1 MRLLRN
7 QTLVAVSVAVGA
19 AYTGIGLVGPV
30 RILYAQSRGA
40 SLAIISAMASAFLLS
55 NFAAQYPSGWLAGRF
70 GRRRVLVASLLVQ
83 AALSL
88 VYLPIADP
96 GLFVALRVVEGL
108 AAAAVLPA
116 ARALVADAV
125 PNERRGEAY
134 GLFSAFFN
142 AGFLLG
148 PALGGLLAATGYAS
162 AFIGAVV
169 CRLVAVGIVLALV
182 PETARW
188 PDGTRRN
195 RDRDRGRTL
204 GWRELAALPL
214 LGAYLLAFGDY
225 LFVGFD
231 QALLPLW
238 LQDHLGASV
247 TVIGLA
253 YVAWAGPSIVL
264 SPVGGGVADRRRR
277 SALIL
282 CFGLAQVPFYVVY
295 GLANA
300 AWLIVALFALHAV
313 VYAFIA
319 PAVDAHLAAAAPT
332 HALARVQGT
341 YSAAGLFGAFAG
353 ANVLTALYAV
363 SFRLPLF
370 ALGAVYG
377 ACVLAGALI
386 IRSAEARR
394 LVATPAV
401 PAARPEVS
409 GAELP
414 AGITPP
420 QRRATGITCAR
431 ASRGIR
437 CDPRVCP
444 T

>member
-55 NFAAQYPSGWLAGRF
+55 NFAAQYPSGWLADRF

-88 VYLPIADP
+88 VYLPITDP

-188 PDGTRRN
+188 PDGTRRDH
-195 RDRDRGRTL
+195 DRDHDRGHTL

-214 LGAYLLAFGDY
+214 LGAYVLAFGDY

-238 LQDHLGASV
+238 LHDHLGASV

-264 SPVGGGVADRRRR
+264 SPVGGRVADRRRR

-319 PAVDAHLAAAAPT
+319 PAVDAHVAAAAPT

-341 YSAAGLFGAFAG
+341 YSAAGLFGAFTG

-377 ACVLAGALI
+377 ACVLAGGLI

-414 AGITPP
+414 ARTNTPTE
-420 QRRATGITCAR
+420 ASDGHHMR
-431 ASRGIR
+431 ASEQGN
-437 CDPRVCP
+437 PL
-444 T
+444 

>member
-55 NFAAQYPSGWLAGRF
+55 NFAAQYPSGWLADRF

-188 PDGTRRN
+188 PDGTRRD
-195 RDRDRGRTL
+195 RGRDRGRTL

-214 LGAYLLAFGDY
+214 LGAYVLAFGDY

-238 LQDHLGASV
+238 LHDHLGASV

-264 SPVGGGVADRRRR
+264 SPVGGRVADRRRR

-377 ACVLAGALI
+377 VCVLAGGLI
-386 IRSAEARR
+386 IRSAETHR

-401 PAARPEVS
+401 PAARPGVS

-414 AGITPP
+414 ARTNTPKE
-420 QRRATGITCAR
+420 ASDGHHMR
-431 ASRGIR
+431 ASEQGN
-437 CDPRVCP
+437 PL
-444 T
+444 